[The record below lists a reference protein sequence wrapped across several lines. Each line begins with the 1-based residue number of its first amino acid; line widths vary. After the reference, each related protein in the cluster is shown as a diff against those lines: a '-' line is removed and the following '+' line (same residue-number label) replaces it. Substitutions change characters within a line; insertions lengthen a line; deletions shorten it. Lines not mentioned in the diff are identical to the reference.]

1 MDMIKHT
8 HTHSIL
14 ECILKVNLIYVLQTD
29 LTCWGSPSA
38 GWRRIS
44 RHRAFQKGVSL
55 LRTRNRDKVGTA
67 SAVPTS
73 WPGRVNNCHGLTAN
87 FYSLKTK
94 KIPARRLA
102 LDDWLGG
109 YRVLLEWPS
118 SPNWESGSL
127 LVIIKDFWQQL
138 QRGSV
143 SFKGDLGSGL
153 RFQGPGTRPHTCGL
167 GAGLSNTFLRF
178 SPLCYTLGS
187 P

>member
-1 MDMIKHT
+1 MDRGAWWATVPGVAKRWTWLNT
-8 HTHSIL
+8 HTHSIF
-14 ECILKVNLIYVLQTD
+14 ECIFKINLIYVLQTD
-29 LTCWGSPSA
+29 HTCWGSPSA

-55 LRTRNRDKVGTA
+55 LKTRNRDKVGTA

-102 LDDWLGG
+102 LDDWLGRH
-109 YRVLLEWPS
+109 RVLLEWPS

-127 LVIIKDFWQQL
+127 LVIIRDF
-138 QRGSV
+138 
-143 SFKGDLGSGL
+143 
-153 RFQGPGTRPHTCGL
+153 
-167 GAGLSNTFLRF
+167 
-178 SPLCYTLGS
+178 
-187 P
+187 